1 MTAWRRSSRR
11 WIAARNCRVP
21 SIVSAS
27 GTAPSICTMLRT
39 PGMETVSAAVT
50 MFARRGNASSVG
62 MKASASVFVWL
73 P

>member
-1 MTAWRRSSRR
+1 M
-11 WIAARNCRVP
+11 VF
-21 SIVSAS
+21 AS
-27 GTAPSICTMLRT
+27 GIAPSICTMLRT
-39 PGMETVSAAVT
+39 PGIETVSAEVM

>member
-1 MTAWRRSSRR
+1 M
-11 WIAARNCRVP
+11 AARNCRVP
-21 SIVSAS
+21 SMVFAS
-27 GTAPSICTMLRT
+27 GIAPSICTMLRT
-39 PGMETVSAAVT
+39 PGIETVSAEVM